1 MVNLLV
7 ARRRLYLRCHR
18 YIDRLSGRFGQSVC
32 RVKRTIRYSVAGCG
46 SSGVGERGTR
56 SGSARRRLTVS
67 RSCELAVGRQH
78 FDGAGLGG
86 VVAQGDRGELGGADV
101 GEPA

>member
-1 MVNLLV
+1 MNLQSDGDVSTCDATDILTDSPGVSVNL
-7 ARRRLYLRCHR
+7 
-18 YIDRLSGRFGQSVC
+18 SV
-32 RVKRTIRYSVAGCG
+32 VKRTIRYSVAGCG

-67 RSCELAVGRQH
+67 RSCELAVSCQH

-86 VVAQGDRGELGGADV
+86 VVPQGDRGELGGADV